1 MATAEELGH
10 ETPNHAPSSKNGLPT
25 YKESATRSRLQE
37 SELTMI
43 VTFITENQEG
53 FHTYTG
59 HIVSRGPTTIV
70 VLLTEPF
77 SIAGRSVQFPIT
89 DVVSEKV
96 ISA

>member
-1 MATAEELGH
+1 
-10 ETPNHAPSSKNGLPT
+10 
-25 YKESATRSRLQE
+25 
-37 SELTMI
+37 MI
-43 VTFITENQEG
+43 VTFITEDQEG

-89 DVVSEKV
+89 EVVSEKV